1 MRHVTALEAF
11 QTGSLRALH
20 RLEHGDFTGAFDV
33 PHGADRAALSNALMQ
48 YLESVGAPKPA
59 LENAKLLAHPE
70 SRVVMTGQQAGLLLG
85 PAYTI
90 SKAVNAILLARQFSS
105 DERPVLPVFWV
116 ASQDHD
122 ADEVRT
128 AHLLD
133 LQEHEFDVALELPQG
148 VSLGRVP
155 LQPAWLETVMGELDV
170 FDAPEV
176 FKKPIL
182 DQLERTFKASS
193 TWSEWFARLVLG
205 VLGSHGLIVVDP
217 MHSAIAPLFASALRR
232 ELEQPL
238 ASSERIESA
247 VSALEAAGVAPQ
259 LRRAAGATNLF
270 ITGDDGQRRLL
281 RFDGQH
287 FHADRAYTLSDLERV
302 LEHCPERLTPA
313 AGLRPVIADL
323 VFPTAV
329 NVVGPGELAYHIQL
343 LGVYQLHGAAQ
354 PLLHPRLSMT
364 ILEPPIKRIL
374 GKYNLTVPEFR
385 RTGRAEL
392 ERRLLEQSGAAATV
406 RTEFETMM
414 QSFERMESALLALE
428 PGFSKNVWRAKAA
441 VRFQLENKL
450 PRKLGAALARA
461 DGDAERQ
468 FARLEQHLMPLGK
481 PQERVNSF
489 LEYLMKFGP
498 VALERVLQLEPAGE
512 QLVEI

>member
-11 QTGSLRALH
+11 QTGSLRTLH
-20 RLEHGDFTGAFDV
+20 RLEHGDFTAAFDV
-33 PHGADRAALSNALMQ
+33 PHGADRAALSHALMK

-59 LENAKLLAHPE
+59 LESAKSLAHPE

-122 ADEVRT
+122 ADEVRS

-133 LQEHEFDVALELPQG
+133 LQEREFDVALELPQG
-148 VSLGRVP
+148 VALGRVP
-155 LQPAWLETVMGELDV
+155 LQAAWLQTVLRELEA

-182 DQLERTFKASS
+182 DQVDRTFKASS

-217 MHSAIAPLFASALRR
+217 MHPAIAPLFAGALRH
-232 ELEQPL
+232 ELEHPL
-238 ASSERIESA
+238 ASSERIEST
-247 VSALEAAGVAPQ
+247 VSELEAVGVAPQ

-270 ITGDDGQRRLL
+270 ISGDDGQRRLL
-281 RFDGQH
+281 RFDGEA
-287 FHADRAYTLSDLERV
+287 FHADRAYIRADLERL

-323 VFPTAV
+323 VFPTAI

-343 LGVYQLHGAAQ
+343 LGVYELHGAAQ

-374 GKYNLTVPEFR
+374 EKYDLTVPEFR
-385 RTGRAEL
+385 RTGRIEL
-392 ERRLLEQSGAAATV
+392 ERRLLEQSGAATTV
-406 RTEFETMM
+406 RTELNTMM
-414 QSFERMESALLALE
+414 QSFERMESALLTLE
-428 PGFSKNVWRAKAA
+428 PGFSNNVGRAKAA
-441 VRFQLENKL
+441 VRFQLEHKL

-468 FARLEQHLMPLGK
+468 FVRLEKHLMPHGR

-498 VALERVLQLEPAGE
+498 VALERALQLETSGE
-512 QLVEI
+512 QVLEI

>member
-1 MRHVTALEAF
+1 MRVVTALEAF
-11 QTGSLRALH
+11 QNGSLRALH
-20 RLEHGDFTGAFDV
+20 RLEPGDLSGAFDV
-33 PHGADRAALSNALMQ
+33 PHSADRVELSSAVVK
-48 YLESVGAPKPA
+48 YLESVNAPKAA
-59 LENAKLLAHPE
+59 LENAKLLAYPE

-90 SKAVNAILLARQFSS
+90 SKAVNAIVLARQCSS
-105 DERPVLPVFWV
+105 EERPVLPVFWV

-122 ADEVRT
+122 ADEVRSV
-128 AHLLD
+128 HLLD
-133 LQEHEFDVALELPQG
+133 LQEREFDLELPLPQG

-155 LQPAWLETVMGELDV
+155 LEPSWLETVLRELEA

-182 DQLERTFKASS
+182 TELERTFKASS
-193 TWSEWFARLVLG
+193 TWSEWFARMVLG
-205 VLGSHGLIVVDP
+205 VLGQHGLIVVDP
-217 MHSAIAPLFASALRR
+217 MHSSIAPLFAPALKR

-238 ASSERIESA
+238 ASSERIESTVA
-247 VSALEAAGVAPQ
+247 TLEAAGVTPQ

-281 RFDGQH
+281 RFDGH
-287 FHADRAYTLSDLERV
+287 DFHADRAYTRADLERV
-302 LEHCPERLTPA
+302 LEQCPERLTPA

-323 VFPTAV
+323 VFPTAI

-343 LGVYQLHGAAQ
+343 LGVYELHGASQ
-354 PLLHPRLSMT
+354 PLLHPRLSITM
-364 ILEPPIKRIL
+364 LEPPIKRIL
-374 GKYNLTVPEFR
+374 EKYGLTVQEFR

-392 ERRLLEQSGAAATV
+392 ERRLLEQSGAATTV
-406 RTEFETMM
+406 RTELEAMM
-414 QSFERMESALLALE
+414 QSFERMESALLTLE

-441 VRFQLENKL
+441 VRFHVENKL

-461 DGDAERQ
+461 DGDAEQQ
-468 FARLEQHLMPLGK
+468 FVRLEKHLMPLGK

-498 VALERVLQLEPAGE
+498 VALERVLQLEPSGE
-512 QLVEI
+512 QIVEI